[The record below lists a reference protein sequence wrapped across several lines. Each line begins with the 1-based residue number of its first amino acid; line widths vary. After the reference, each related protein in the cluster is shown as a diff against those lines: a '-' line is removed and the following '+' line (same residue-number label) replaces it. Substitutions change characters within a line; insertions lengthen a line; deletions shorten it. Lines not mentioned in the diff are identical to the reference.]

1 MIETEVELDPLYPP
15 HRFNMIDNSIY
26 RGAYPVLPN
35 YRFLSRL
42 QLKTIL
48 SLVPEPPTE
57 DLKQFC
63 ELASINIIHIPVSR
77 AILLADAQ
85 SYFTSALEV
94 MLSGLLLF
102 SHFIIFL

>member
-1 MIETEVELDPLYPP
+1 MIETDEIVLDPLFPP
-15 HRFNMIDNSIY
+15 HRFNMIDNTVY

-57 DLKQFC
+57 DLKHFC
-63 ELASINIIHIPVSR
+63 ELASINIIHIPVNR

-85 SYFTSALEV
+85 SPFASALDV
-94 MLSGLLLF
+94 MTN
-102 SHFIIFL
+102 